1 MNIARKDDIMA
12 EFCKECF
19 KNMITMSSDN
29 IKDKDIVMSKD
40 LDLCEGCATMKQVV
54 IRVKKIK

>member
-1 MNIARKDDIMA
+1 
-12 EFCKECF
+12 
-19 KNMITMSSDN
+19 MITMSSDN